1 MNICFNNNEANIQI
15 SNNKDIAKIA
25 YVVRAKKSKKIS
37 LRPIS
42 RTKYFNSW
50 FNDARVSRN
59 QLITLYTQPD
69 FVFKSASLEDVPK
82 ILHNMIRHTL
92 LPRCG
97 SFDVVSDTDLCIIY
111 HLMTKT
117 KLNLCFIIIQH
128 MIDSCLAIKHSV
140 AGLPY
145 RMHMTPIFK
154 KANVSLEGEESK
166 YDFMRFTAKNLGQLH
181 ITTSNMPTPPT
192 SGTSGFVKRH
202 ADQKVQKT
210 RKKRKVEKVRNLS
223 SIQKEKEDGS
233 PKDADDQA
241 HYPPAMKLFSQVVE
255 LARKIVQN
263 VVDEEQFQKEDEVV
277 QERNVQNEAMMVA
290 SVTEDDA

>member
-1 MNICFNNNEANIQI
+1 
-15 SNNKDIAKIA
+15 
-25 YVVRAKKSKKIS
+25 
-37 LRPIS
+37 
-42 RTKYFNSW
+42 
-50 FNDARVSRN
+50 
-59 QLITLYTQPD
+59 
-69 FVFKSASLEDVPK
+69 
-82 ILHNMIRHTL
+82 
-92 LPRCG
+92 
-97 SFDVVSDTDLCIIY
+97 
-111 HLMTKT
+111 
-117 KLNLCFIIIQH
+117 
-128 MIDSCLAIKHSV
+128 
-140 AGLPY
+140 
-145 RMHMTPIFK
+145 MTPIFK

-290 SVTEDDA
+290 SVTEDDAQKVKDASLQKEAENVEKTCEKLHQKVDEVLPQIVAQRVDEDTQEVAEILASKMMSGEDVQDEHMEFSTGYDLNIEDLNSDFNNDRFQDGQETVQIVQERSEIEDHNVLVVADQNVQTADQNIQENASNEPIFYQGQLSADPNHITL